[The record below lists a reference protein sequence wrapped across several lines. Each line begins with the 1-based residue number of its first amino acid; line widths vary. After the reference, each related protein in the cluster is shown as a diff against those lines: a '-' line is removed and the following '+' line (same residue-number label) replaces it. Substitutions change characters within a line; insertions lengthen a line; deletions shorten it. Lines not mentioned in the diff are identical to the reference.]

1 MRRITA
7 DIIYPITSN
16 PLTDHVL
23 LLEDDGTILNIQ
35 PLSEFDETTVEK
47 FSGALVPG
55 FINTHCHIELS
66 HLKDQF
72 PEKTGLPEFLNL
84 VTAQREHNE
93 EIMLNAISSAEKE
106 MIKNGIVAVGDIS
119 NLPLSFSQKAKRNL
133 YYHTFIELISFDPF
147 KAGLAMEHGNNL
159 IAEARGF
166 GIHTSLAPHA
176 TYSVSSELIKKISKQ
191 CYESGKPTS
200 IHMLESNDE
209 NEFYVRG
216 TGLYRKL
223 YRDMKRD
230 IKHFTPTGKTAL
242 ESLLPDFD
250 PQVKT
255 LLVHNTIAT
264 EWDAEWA
271 EDIHPNLYWCFCP
284 NANLFIEDR
293 LPDIPMLMKHVQYIT
308 IGTDSLA
315 SNHGLSIL
323 EELISIQNKF
333 PEINSNDLLRWATLY
348 GAKFLGIDDKF
359 GSFDVGK
366 KPGVNLIKDYST
378 GALQK
383 SVVEKIM

>member
-66 HLKDQF
+66 HLKDKF

-133 YYHTFIELISFDPF
+133 YYHTFIELIS
-147 KAGLAMEHGNNL
+147 
-159 IAEARGF
+159 
-166 GIHTSLAPHA
+166 
-176 TYSVSSELIKKISKQ
+176 
-191 CYESGKPTS
+191 C
-200 IHMLESNDE
+200 
-209 NEFYVRG
+209 
-216 TGLYRKL
+216 
-223 YRDMKRD
+223 
-230 IKHFTPTGKTAL
+230 
-242 ESLLPDFD
+242 
-250 PQVKT
+250 
-255 LLVHNTIAT
+255 
-264 EWDAEWA
+264 
-271 EDIHPNLYWCFCP
+271 
-284 NANLFIEDR
+284 
-293 LPDIPMLMKHVQYIT
+293 
-308 IGTDSLA
+308 
-315 SNHGLSIL
+315 
-323 EELISIQNKF
+323 
-333 PEINSNDLLRWATLY
+333 
-348 GAKFLGIDDKF
+348 
-359 GSFDVGK
+359 
-366 KPGVNLIKDYST
+366 
-378 GALQK
+378 
-383 SVVEKIM
+383 